1 MALCTTFGGLDPVRM
16 LDYPLVD
23 VLDLIRDQTEY
34 NRRKRT
40 AAEPPEHRPPEPTN
54 THGERVIYRKA
65 DDSWF

>member
-1 MALCTTFGGLDPVRM
+1 M

-40 AAEPPEHRPPEPTN
+40 EDGHPEHRPPEPTN

>member
-1 MALCTTFGGLDPVRM
+1 M

-34 NRRKRT
+34 NRRKR
-40 AAEPPEHRPPEPTN
+40 AEERLPERRPPGSTN